1 MKNYYDIL
9 NISNDSTMNEIK
21 RQYHVLAKKYHPDKN
36 ADKNAC
42 QNFQKLSEAYQTL
55 SNPKRRAL
63 YDLELNILWTKEW
76 TDYLEINLSDSEILT
91 LYNYYESFSE
101 SLEIRFLK
109 IMYRTLPEKTKQS
122 LQELWEMKRSNR
134 SRSSKESTKES
145 TKESS
150 QELWDLSDIK
160 EIDARY
166 LRESYHMT
174 LLRSFQDA
182 YQNVCK
188 IVRVRFKER
197 EWLIF
202 ITHSNYSLVFKNAEH
217 FLTISIET
225 HPSPTYHIDGY
236 DIHVNIDFSPYKET
250 LETLKNHLPIIGS
263 SIQSRS
269 IPKMMI
275 PYAGLRNPSDHL
287 RGFLHIH
294 TFTPLNI

>member
-1 MKNYYDIL
+1 MKNYYEIL
-9 NISNDSTMNEIK
+9 GASNDSTMNEIK
-21 RQYHVLAKKYHPDKN
+21 RQYHSLAKKYHPDKN
-36 ADKNAC
+36 KNRDAC
-42 QNFQKLSEAYQTL
+42 QNFQRLSEAYQTL

-63 YDLELNILWTKEW
+63 YDLELNIQWTKKW
-76 TDYLEINLSDSEILT
+76 TDCLEINLSDSEIVT

-109 IMYRTLPEKTKQS
+109 IMYRTLPAKTKQS
-122 LQELWEMKRSNR
+122 LQELWEMKRSKR
-134 SRSSKESTKES
+134 SRSSQES

-188 IVRVRFKER
+188 IIRVRFKDH

-202 ITHSNYSLVFKNAEH
+202 ITHSNYSLVFQNADH

-250 LETLKNHLPIIGS
+250 LETLKTHLPIIGS

-294 TFTPLNI
+294 TFT